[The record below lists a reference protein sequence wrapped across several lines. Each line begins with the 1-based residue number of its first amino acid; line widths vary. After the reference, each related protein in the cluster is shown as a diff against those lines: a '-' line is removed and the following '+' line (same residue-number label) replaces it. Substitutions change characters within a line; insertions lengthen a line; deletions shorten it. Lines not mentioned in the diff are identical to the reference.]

1 MSKVKWLALLAAV
14 MALGLTGGCG
24 GGDDDGDGGG
34 GGSADSYA
42 GTWTGKVCGRD
53 LTLNLTQNGTSLT
66 GDYTLSGVGDNED
79 FHEPIGSGTVSS
91 LEPPATATLTGFGG
105 RKFEIT
111 VTSYNSLGGTFYK
124 GGQFLPGGGGRRAPK
139 GGITL

>member
-1 MSKVKWLALLAAV
+1 MSKMKWLAV
-14 MALGLTGGCG
+14 MAVAAALGMAFGC
-24 GGDDDGDGGG
+24 
-34 GGSADSYA
+34 DSGNDEDSGPAGTYG

-91 LEPPATATLTGFGG
+91 LEPPAAATLTGFGG

-111 VTSYNSLGGTFYK
+111 FSSYNALGGTFYN
-124 GGQFLPGGGGRRAPK
+124 PGPVCNVTATK
-139 GGITL
+139 